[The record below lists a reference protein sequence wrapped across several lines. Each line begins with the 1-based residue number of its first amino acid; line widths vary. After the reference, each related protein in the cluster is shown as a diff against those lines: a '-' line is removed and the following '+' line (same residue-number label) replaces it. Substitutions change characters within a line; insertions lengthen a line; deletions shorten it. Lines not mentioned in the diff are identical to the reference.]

1 MINTHHPINT
11 ARLLKQRTTIQRDQ
25 RPEVV
30 IHRNRPGFIERQ
42 DGSWIH
48 LPIHSTVQ
56 SRRSAHGH
64 KSSKPKA
71 RRRLWHW
78 LASMLNASQAKNKEQ

>member
-1 MINTHHPINT
+1 MIELTHLLRNPVAMPQHP
-11 ARLLKQRTTIQRDQ
+11 L
-25 RPEVV
+25 RPEV
-30 IHRNRPGFIERQ
+30 ITHRNRTGFIERQ

-48 LPIHSTVQ
+48 LPIHSPVQ
-56 SRRSAHGH
+56 TRRSARGH

-78 LASMLNASQAKNKEQ
+78 LASMLSAGQAKNKEQ